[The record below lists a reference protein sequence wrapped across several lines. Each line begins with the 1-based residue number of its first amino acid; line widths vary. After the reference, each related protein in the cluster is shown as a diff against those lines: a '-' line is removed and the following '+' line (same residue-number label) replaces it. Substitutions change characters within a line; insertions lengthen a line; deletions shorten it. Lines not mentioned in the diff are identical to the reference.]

1 MTVMAVAISLLAFV
15 VLQKALGS
23 LLGAESA
30 GRRLL

>member
-1 MTVMAVAISLLAFV
+1 VLIAGLLLAFV
-15 VLQKALGS
+15 VLQKVLGS